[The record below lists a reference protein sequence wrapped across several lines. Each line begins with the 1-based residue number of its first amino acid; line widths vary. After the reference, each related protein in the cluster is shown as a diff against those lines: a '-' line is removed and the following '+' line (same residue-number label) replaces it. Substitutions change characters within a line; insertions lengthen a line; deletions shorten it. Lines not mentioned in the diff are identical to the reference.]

1 MDALRGPGAG
11 HGLILDLGCGAGP
24 LSAVLV
30 RRGYEVIGV
39 DSSAAMIRL
48 ARKRVPRTK
57 FVRGSIATVTLPTC
71 DAAVAIG
78 EILNYLASPAEL
90 LRVLRRMFVALRP
103 GGVFVFDAL
112 LPRPKR
118 RRIATHSEG
127 SWTIVATIDESPT
140 RVRRDITTFVRS
152 GDTWRRG
159 REVHVQRLYSV
170 AALGRTLR
178 SVGFR
183 VRSESLDDSHAL
195 FIGRKA
201 AANRS
206 MRSRPGT
213 A

>member
-1 MDALRGPGAG
+1 MLGVLRGPGAG
-11 HGLILDLGCGAGP
+11 RSLILDLGCGAGP

-57 FVRGSIATVTLPTC
+57 LVRGSIAAVTLPTC
-71 DAAVAIG
+71 DGAVAIG
-78 EILNYLASPAEL
+78 EILNYLSGPAEL
-90 LRVLRRMFVALRP
+90 RHVLRRVFVALCP

-140 RVRRDITTFVRS
+140 HVRRDITTFVRS

-159 REVHVQRLYSV
+159 REVHVQRLNS
-170 AALGRTLR
+170 AATLARILR

-183 VRSESLDDSHAL
+183 VRSESLDDAHAL
-195 FIGRKA
+195 LVARK
-201 AANRS
+201 
-206 MRSRPGT
+206 P
-213 A
+213 